1 VGQHN
6 GLGSCSA
13 KRQVPSDV
21 ARKRSRNGDRL
32 NSSMFLM
39 HENLK
44 PEGPLGL
51 GVQRPD
57 LQLEWLTASQHSLK
71 TDPDVGTLRGLRLAG
86 YIYLFIFFIFFT
98 IKPTQL

>member
-1 VGQHN
+1 
-6 GLGSCSA
+6 
-13 KRQVPSDV
+13 
-21 ARKRSRNGDRL
+21 
-32 NSSMFLM
+32 MFLM

-86 YIYLFIFFIFFT
+86 
-98 IKPTQL
+98 